1 MFTRAIN
8 RQQNKKIIET
18 EENGWMAH
26 ANSGP
31 RDGRRD
37 AYDRSITCK
46 LHTAGS
52 LIMASSYVYVF
63 IVVHYIHAA
72 HKFFS
77 PSVVVVIVGRSGPR
91 RGPLNAITKNRV
103 FRFFGLLHR
112 CSADAQDSPLRCER
126 ERVRRGSRAFLPVHG
141 EREHTR
147 TGESRESDI
156 GVFPA
161 TTRQDTRLLIIGFV
175 LLFSTSN
182 FADPLHEK
190 PQLSRQ
196 PNEGVVVVL

>member
-1 MFTRAIN
+1 MFMFLSLSTTSTQRTGSSLRPSSWLSSVGTPSRSSHCHAI
-8 RQQNKKIIET
+8 RK
-18 EENGWMAH
+18 
-26 ANSGP
+26 
-31 RDGRRD
+31 
-37 AYDRSITCK
+37 
-46 LHTAGS
+46 
-52 LIMASSYVYVF
+52 
-63 IVVHYIHAA
+63 
-72 HKFFS
+72 
-77 PSVVVVIVGRSGPR
+77 
-91 RGPLNAITKNRV
+91 KNRV

-112 CSADAQDSPLRCER
+112 CSADARDSPQRCER
-126 ERVRRGSRAFLPVHG
+126 ERVHRGSRAFLPVHG

-182 FADPLHEK
+182 FVADPLHEK

-196 PNEGVVVVL
+196 PNEGVVVGL

>member
-8 RQQNKKIIET
+8 RQQKKNIIET
-18 EENGWMAH
+18 EENGLMAH

-72 HKFFS
+72 HRFFS
-77 PSVVVVIVGRSGPR
+77 PSVVVVVVGRSGPR
-91 RGPLNAITKNRV
+91 RGPLTAIRKNRV

-112 CSADAQDSPLRCER
+112 CSAEAPDSHPQRCER
-126 ERVRRGSRAFLPVHG
+126 ERVHRGSRTEKESTPGPGSPESPILGSFQPPPVK
-141 EREHTR
+141 TR
-147 TGESRESDI
+147 D
-156 GVFPA
+156 F
-161 TTRQDTRLLIIGFV
+161 
-175 LLFSTSN
+175 
-182 FADPLHEK
+182 
-190 PQLSRQ
+190 
-196 PNEGVVVVL
+196 